1 MKKIV
6 FLGVLSV
13 LVASLCF
20 AGGAK
25 DYETTK
31 TTDKDNYLESKV
43 SYPTFNIPVLDE
55 AIQATIVQA
64 YEDFK
69 VTSKTDWEEHT
80 AFLQQE
86 NPEAVAHPHVYQ
98 VSYDKPLI
106 TDKYV
111 SVLFTTYMFEGGA
124 HGITKLTSFTY
135 DKEQDK
141 LLSITEA
148 SGMTLEEIASLC
160 QLKLKADL
168 ESEPSSGVDR
178 AAWIEEG
185 TKPEEQNFRIF
196 TFDGTTLTVYFEHY
210 TVAPYAAGIQKVEIP
225 CN

>member
-55 AIQATIVQA
+55 AIRTSIVQPS
-64 YEDFK
+64 EEFK
-69 VTSKTDWEEHT
+69 VTSKSHWEAHT
-80 AFLQQE
+80 ALLQE
-86 NPEAVAHPHVYQ
+86 TDPNAVAHPYVYQ

-178 AAWIEEG
+178 AAWMH
-185 TKPEEQNFRIF
+185 T
-196 TFDGTTLTVYFEHY
+196 TTLD
-210 TVAPYAAGIQKVEIP
+210 
-225 CN
+225 